1 MSETKRETKLKV
13 LFAASECLPFVKT
26 GGLADVAGALPAQ
39 LCRDGADARIV
50 LPFYK
55 PVKEK
60 YKAQCHHVCDFILR
74 LGWRSQY
81 CGIEQLVHGGVTY
94 YFIDNEYYFGRD
106 YIYGSFD
113 SAEGERFAYFSKA
126 ILEMLPRI
134 GFMPDVLHLNDWQ
147 TAMAAP
153 LLKLQYASED
163 PAYSRVRTLLTIH
176 NLRYQGI
183 FDRGFMDELLSLG
196 APCFDPH
203 LLEYNGCINFLKGGI
218 VYADRIGTVSPTYAR
233 EILTPYYGEGLD
245 GVLREREHA
254 LTGLLNGIDTA
265 YFNPGDDPVLPA
277 CYALG
282 NMAGKAACK
291 AALQRELGLSERPDV
306 PVAALVS
313 RLTDQKGLD
322 LLEHVLAEIMEQ
334 DLQLVVLGTGDARYE
349 QLFSWASW
357 RYGSRFAAHMA
368 YNEGLAHRVY
378 AGADL
383 FLMPSRFEPCG
394 LSQMIALRYGA
405 VPVVRETGGLVDSVE
420 PYNRFTDAGVGFSF
434 LNYNAHEL
442 LFTIQHAVAYYH
454 GDKDLWARLVQ
465 RGMACDFSWE
475 RAAKQYETLY
485 AQMLS

>member
-183 FDRGFMDELLSLG
+183 FDRGFMD
-196 APCFDPH
+196 
-203 LLEYNGCINFLKGGI
+203 
-218 VYADRIGTVSPTYAR
+218 
-233 EILTPYYGEGLD
+233 
-245 GVLREREHA
+245 
-254 LTGLLNGIDTA
+254 
-265 YFNPGDDPVLPA
+265 
-277 CYALG
+277 
-282 NMAGKAACK
+282 
-291 AALQRELGLSERPDV
+291 
-306 PVAALVS
+306 
-313 RLTDQKGLD
+313 
-322 LLEHVLAEIMEQ
+322 
-334 DLQLVVLGTGDARYE
+334 
-349 QLFSWASW
+349 
-357 RYGSRFAAHMA
+357 
-368 YNEGLAHRVY
+368 
-378 AGADL
+378 
-383 FLMPSRFEPCG
+383 
-394 LSQMIALRYGA
+394 
-405 VPVVRETGGLVDSVE
+405 
-420 PYNRFTDAGVGFSF
+420 
-434 LNYNAHEL
+434 
-442 LFTIQHAVAYYH
+442 
-454 GDKDLWARLVQ
+454 
-465 RGMACDFSWE
+465 
-475 RAAKQYETLY
+475 
-485 AQMLS
+485 